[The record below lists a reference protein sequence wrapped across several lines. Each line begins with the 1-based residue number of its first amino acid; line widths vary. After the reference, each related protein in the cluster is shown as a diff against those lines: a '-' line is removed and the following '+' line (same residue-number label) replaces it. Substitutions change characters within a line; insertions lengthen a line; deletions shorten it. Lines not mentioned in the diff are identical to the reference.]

1 MKIDKWTLAHLQQHL
16 QYAVDLEFWTIPFY
30 MSALY
35 SIVDRTSDAFQYVQS
50 VVNQEM
56 LHVQLAA
63 NVANAYGLSPGF
75 AAPAYGHEIPHLQF
89 DLDVPNPVPQ
99 FSPYSSEIGP
109 LDRKHINAI
118 CLIEYPDWESSEP
131 PELSDS
137 VTEYGNI
144 GEFYNAVA
152 YGAAQLTDDLHGGRN
167 QVDLFSAYY
176 RNLPS
181 LTVTDSGEVGF
192 RQVGLLIH
200 AITEQ
205 GEGIA
210 NAREDIVYSFQN
222 TATDPAP
229 QLSHFEK
236 FITLRGSKLPDT
248 YPVKAQGGYSPDDQ
262 EILDILPQHDGAGT
276 PRCGIRRLHRRTAS
290 THGGGRLDG
299 VVRGRI
305 AAGDLLAG
313 CGRICRH
320 LPRAC
325 GADRIRGSCAGPSR
339 WDSRRGGS

>member
-16 QYAVDLEFWTIPFY
+16 QYAIDLEFWTIPFY

-56 LHVQLAA
+56 LHLQLAA
-63 NVANAYGLSPGF
+63 NVANAYGLSPAF
-75 AAPAYGHEIPHLQF
+75 AAPVYGQEIPHLEF
-89 DLDVPNPVPQ
+89 DLDVPNPVAQ

-109 LDRKHINAI
+109 LDQKRINAM
-118 CLIEYPDWESSEP
+118 CLIEYPDWKSSEP
-131 PELSDS
+131 PELSDT

-152 YGAAQLTDDLHGGRN
+152 YGAAQLTEYLHGGRN
-167 QVDLFSAYY
+167 QIDLFSAYY

-181 LTVTDSGEVGF
+181 LTVTDNGEVGF

-205 GEGIA
+205 GEGISS
-210 NAREDIVYSFQN
+210 AREDIVYSFQN

-236 FITLRGSKLPDT
+236 FIKVRGKLPAT
-248 YPVKAQGGYSPDDQ
+248 WQVKAEGDYSPDDQ
-262 EILDILPQHDGAGT
+262 EFLQILLADFARLRNKLERLFSGENPGDFLPLMLSVGADIQNCWKHGVT
-276 PRCGIRRLHRRTAS
+276 PRF
-290 THGGGRLDG
+290 D
-299 VVRGRI
+299 
-305 AAGDLLAG
+305 
-313 CGRICRH
+313 
-320 LPRAC
+320 
-325 GADRIRGSCAGPSR
+325 
-339 WDSRRGGS
+339 